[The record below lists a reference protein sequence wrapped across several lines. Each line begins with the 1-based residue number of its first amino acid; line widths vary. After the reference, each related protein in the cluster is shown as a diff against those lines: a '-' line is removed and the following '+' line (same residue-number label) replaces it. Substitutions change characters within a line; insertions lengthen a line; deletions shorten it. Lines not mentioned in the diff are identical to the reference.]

1 MHLNSDAFLLFIA
14 DSQNNDSKAID
25 YPYNVAIMAKKKS
38 KTKATSNTI
47 ALNKKVRHE
56 YFIEDELEAGLELQG
71 WEVKSLRQGK
81 VNISESYVFLRNGE
95 AFISGMTI
103 TPLNQASTHVVANPT
118 RVRKLLLSRRELD
131 NLFGSVNRDGMT
143 LAALALYWS
152 RSWVK
157 IKIGVAKGKKLH
169 DKRTDL
175 KEKDWARD
183 KARIMKSN
191 LR

>member
-1 MHLNSDAFLLFIA
+1 
-14 DSQNNDSKAID
+14 
-25 YPYNVAIMAKKKS
+25 MAKKKQ
-38 KTKATSNTI
+38 KPGSNTI
-47 ALNKKVRHE
+47 ALNKKARHE
-56 YFIEDELEAGLELQG
+56 YFIDDELEAGLELQG

-81 VNISESYVFLRNGE
+81 VNIAESYVFMRDGE

-103 TPLNQASTHVVANPT
+103 TPLQQASTHIVANPT

-131 NLFGSVNRDGMT
+131 NLVGRINREGMT

-157 IKIGVAKGKKLH
+157 IKIGVAKGKKMH
-169 DKRTDL
+169 DKREDS
-175 KEKDWARD
+175 KERDWQRE
-183 KARIMKSN
+183 KARVMKGS